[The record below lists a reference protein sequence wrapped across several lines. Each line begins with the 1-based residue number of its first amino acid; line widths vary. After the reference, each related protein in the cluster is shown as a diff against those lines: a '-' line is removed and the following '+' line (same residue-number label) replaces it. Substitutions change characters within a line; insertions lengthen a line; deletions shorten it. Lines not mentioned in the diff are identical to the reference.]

1 MEHGQPLVTVII
13 PLYNGARTIVET
25 LRSACA
31 QTVRELEILVIDDG
45 SSDGGPALV
54 EDFSR
59 DDARVRL
66 LRNEKNLGVGRTRN
80 RGMREARGE
89 YLAFLDSDD
98 LWKPQKLQRQL
109 ALLEET
115 GADLCFAAYAFIDEA
130 GKETGREYRVPQSV
144 DYDGLLG
151 ENVIGCSTVVLRR
164 SRTQGFWMDPHYFH
178 EDYVFWLELL
188 KSGRRAVGINEVLVL
203 YRTGGRS
210 GNKLRAA
217 KNRWIVYRKSQRL
230 GFWRSCGCFWRYVKG
245 TRKKY
250 F

>member
-1 MEHGQPLVTVII
+1 MERGQPLVTVII
-13 PLYNGARTIVET
+13 PLYNGARTIVDT

-54 EDFSR
+54 EAFSR
-59 DDARVRL
+59 DDTRVRL

-80 RGMREARGE
+80 RGMREAHGE
-89 YLAFLDSDD
+89 YFAFLDSDD
-98 LWKPQKLQRQL
+98 LWKPQKLERQL
-109 ALLEET
+109 ALLERT
-115 GADLCFAAYAFIDEA
+115 GADLCYAAYAFIDEA

-144 DYDGLLG
+144 TYDELLG
-151 ENVIGCSTVVLRR
+151 ENVIGCSTAVLRR
-164 SRTQGFWMDPHYFH
+164 SHAQGLWMDPRFFH

-188 KSGRRAVGINEVLVL
+188 KSGRRAVGVDEVLVL

-210 GNKLRAA
+210 GNKLKAA
-217 KNRWIVYRKSQRL
+217 KNRWIVYRQSQGL
-230 GFWRSCGCFWRYVKG
+230 GFWKSCACFWRYVKG